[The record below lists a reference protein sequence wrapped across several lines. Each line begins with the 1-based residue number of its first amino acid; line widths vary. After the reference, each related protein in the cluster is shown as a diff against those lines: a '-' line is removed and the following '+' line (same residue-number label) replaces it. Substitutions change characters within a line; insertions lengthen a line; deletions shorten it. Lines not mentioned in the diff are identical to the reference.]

1 MARGSSQDLEV
12 GGVLVRVLGRAIDA
26 RRIRPARSSGTLLCD
41 VEAVALKGE
50 AMILAFVAR
59 SLRTPLGRAG
69 LGAIGL
75 LIFAAGY
82 YLWPVLEWLAK
93 AAGWV

>member
-1 MARGSSQDLEV
+1 MNPILRFIARN
-12 GGVLVRVLGRAIDA
+12 I
-26 RRIRPARSSGTLLCD
+26 
-41 VEAVALKGE
+41 
-50 AMILAFVAR
+50 
-59 SLRTPLGRAG
+59 RTPLGRFT

-82 YLWPVLEWLAK
+82 YLWPALEWLAK

>member
-1 MARGSSQDLEV
+1 MNAILRFIARNLNS
-12 GGVLVRVLGRAIDA
+12 A
-26 RRIRPARSSGTLLCD
+26 
-41 VEAVALKGE
+41 
-50 AMILAFVAR
+50 
-59 SLRTPLGRAG
+59 LGRAG

>member
-1 MARGSSQDLEV
+1 MTLSRTIGK
-12 GGVLVRVLGRAIDA
+12 AI
-26 RRIRPARSSGTLLCD
+26 
-41 VEAVALKGE
+41 
-50 AMILAFVAR
+50 
-59 SLRTPLGRAG
+59 RTPLGRAG

-82 YLWPVLEWLAK
+82 YLWPALEWLAK